1 MMQEIR
7 TIVSGLSFAEA
18 PRWHDGA
25 LYITDMFDNRV
36 LRIDEGGTASV
47 VARFDAPV
55 SGLGWLPDGRM
66 LAVSMEARQ
75 VLRQEEDSRFVLHAD
90 LSGIATYHANDMIVT
105 EDGTAYVGN
114 FGFSLHPPEEPRMA
128 TLAKISPSGTTT
140 AVAEDLFFP
149 NGMAVTPDNGT
160 LIVAETGGC
169 RIVAFNIGSDGALAG
184 RRIWA
189 DLGAG
194 VMPDGMCL
202 DEEGAVWVALPL
214 AKEFVRVRE
223 GGEVVDRIQV
233 ADAALACVLGGPDRR
248 TLYLMTSGALDP
260 ESCRTQRNASVLAVG
275 VETPGAGRP

>member
-1 MMQEIR
+1 MTQEIR

-90 LSGIATYHANDMIVT
+90 LSGIATFHANDMIVT

-114 FGFSLHPPEEPRMA
+114 FGFSLHPPAEPRMA

-275 VETPGAGRP
+275 VEIPGAGRP

>member
-1 MMQEIR
+1 MTPEIR
-7 TIVSGLSFAEA
+7 TIVSGLTFAEA

-47 VARFDAPV
+47 AARFDAPV

-75 VLRQEEDSRFVLHAD
+75 VLRQEEGRFVLHAD
-90 LSGIATYHANDMIVT
+90 LSGIATYHANDMIVA

-114 FGFSLHPPEEPRMA
+114 FGFSLHPPEEPRLA
-128 TLAKISPSGTTT
+128 TLARLSPDGTVS
-140 AVAEDLFFP
+140 AAAEDLFFP
-149 NGMAVTPDNGT
+149 NGMALTPDHRT

-169 RIVAFNIGSDGALAG
+169 RLVAFDIGPDGALAG

-202 DEEGAVWVALPL
+202 DSEGAAWIALPL
-214 AKEFVRVRE
+214 AKQFVHVRE
-223 GGEVVDRIQV
+223 GGEVVNRITV
-233 ADAALACVLGGPDRR
+233 ADAALACVLGGPDRQ
-248 TLYLMTSGALDP
+248 TLYLMTSGAIDP
-260 ESCRTQRNASVLAVG
+260 ESCRAQRNASVLAVD
-275 VETPGAGRP
+275 VEIPGAGRP